1 MTRFKTTALA
11 LGLLAA
17 AAAPVLRADGHNKE
31 TRLSIAQPL
40 RIQNTVLAPGEYV
53 FRLTSPDANHSMVSI
68 YNADGTHLE
77 AIVVGFSA
85 YRANIN
91 DKKLFTVSQSQGN
104 QPNALKS
111 WFYKGDNFGVEFPV
125 KN

>member
-1 MTRFKTTALA
+1 MTRFRTTALA

-17 AAAPVLRADGHNKE
+17 AAAPIVRADGHNKE
-31 TRLSIAQPL
+31 TRLSIDQPL
-40 RIQNTVLAPGEYV
+40 RIQDTVLAPGDYV
-53 FRLTSPDANHSMVSI
+53 FRLTSPDATHNIVSI

-85 YRANIN
+85 YRADIN
-91 DKKLFTVSQSQGN
+91 DKKLFTVSHSQGS
-104 QPNALKS
+104 QPNTLKS

-125 KN
+125 RN

>member
-68 YNADGTHLE
+68 YNADGSRLE
-77 AIVVGFSA
+77 AVVVGFSV
-85 YRANIN
+85 YRADAG
-91 DKKLFTVSQSQGN
+91 DKKSFTVSESQGN
-104 QPNALKS
+104 QPRALKS
-111 WFYKGDNFGVEFPV
+111 WFYRGDNFGVEFAV